1 MENFLLSLSS
11 VIWGIPS
18 IALFLFTGIRFTVK
32 SRFFQF
38 RHIGFIFK
46 ETLGSLFKKEKK
58 TGVSIFSAF
67 CSVLGACVGTGNI
80 VGVATAVYS
89 GGAGVLFWMWVSAF
103 FSMMTAYIENYLGQQ
118 YKHKDKYGVFSG
130 GAFSYIEK
138 GVGSKALAKIYGVFC
153 LFSSL
158 TMGNMIQSNSVTE
171 ALGNN
176 FDLNK
181 TTLGILLAVVC
192 FFIIKGGVKRITHIQ
207 TVLVPVM
214 TLLYLGVS
222 FYILYEFKGNIL
234 PSVALII
241 KSAFTPK
248 AINGFGIFKAMQY
261 GFSRGVFSNEAGLGS
276 STIIH
281 AEVDS
286 TGELQGMWAMVEVFF
301 DTVIL
306 CTVTGLVILV
316 TDAFKLN
323 LYGTALSVKAY
334 SVIGD
339 VGGDIISVVTALFAF
354 TSICSCAFYGEKSFS
369 YLFGKK
375 FLFVYR
381 IIYGVLIFIG
391 TVNPPQILWTLADIF
406 NGVMGVIN
414 LFSINWLGKSAN
426 SVLS

>member
-11 VIWGIPS
+11 VIWGLPS
-18 IALFLFTGIRFTVK
+18 IAIFLFTGLRFTIK
-32 SRFFQF
+32 SKFFQF

-46 ETLGSLFKKEKK
+46 RTLGSIFKKEKK
-58 TGVSIFSAF
+58 SDVSSFSAF

-80 VGVATAVYS
+80 VGVATAIYS

-103 FSMMTAYIENYLGQQ
+103 FSMMTAYTENYLGQQ
-118 YKHKDKYGVFSG
+118 YKCKNRYGVFSG

-153 LFSSL
+153 LLSSL

-176 FDLNK
+176 FALNK
-181 TTLGILLAVVC
+181 TTLGVLLTVIC
-192 FFIIKGGVKRITHIQ
+192 FLIIKGGVKRITRIQ
-207 TVLVPVM
+207 TFLVPVM
-214 TLLYLGVS
+214 TFLYLGIS
-222 FYILYEFKGNIL
+222 FYILYEFRGNIL
-234 PSVALII
+234 PSLVFII

-248 AINGFGIFKAMQY
+248 AINGFGVFKAMQY

-281 AEVDS
+281 AEVES
-286 TGELQGMWAMVEVFF
+286 TGELQGMWAIVEVFF
-301 DTVIL
+301 DTIIL
-306 CTVTGLVILV
+306 CTLTGLVILV

-323 LYGTALSVKAY
+323 LFGATLSIKAY

-375 FLFVYR
+375 FLIVYR
-381 IIYGVLIFIG
+381 IIYGVLIFTG
-391 TVNPPQILWTLADIF
+391 TVNPPKILWTLADIF

-426 SVLS
+426 SC